1 MLHGRHISIDLPDI
15 EFLRP
20 CNLCSYMKSITP
32 FGVARSLQDGC
43 NQIEIAR
50 RLPAARAVRSGA
62 AGRVGRPI
70 RMQSRD
76 AHVVVVGAGA
86 AGFARR

>member
-1 MLHGRHISIDLPDI
+1 MIQYLRKRRPRQVLLLTECSMADNISIDLPDI

-43 NQIEIAR
+43 NQIEIAPEIAGR
-50 RLPAARAVRSGA
+50 ARRAVR
-62 AGRVGRPI
+62 
-70 RMQSRD
+70 RMLD
-76 AHVVVVGAGA
+76 V
-86 AGFARR
+86 